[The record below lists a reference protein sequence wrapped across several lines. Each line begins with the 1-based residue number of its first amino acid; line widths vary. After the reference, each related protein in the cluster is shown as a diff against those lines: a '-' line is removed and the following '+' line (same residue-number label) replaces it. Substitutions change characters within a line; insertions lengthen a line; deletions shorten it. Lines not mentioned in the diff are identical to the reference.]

1 MSTPTLS
8 LLIPTYN
15 RARLL
20 AQALD
25 AVGRQLH
32 DGNVEKIEIVI
43 SDNCSPDATAS
54 VVADFCVAHPSATVR
69 YIRHESNR
77 GADRNVYD
85 LLTLGQGDYQVM
97 LSDDDILLPEAIDL
111 TLAHL
116 HSSAGIAAIAW
127 NVKLFENS
135 PEEIGALTY
144 TAEQAELIEDK
155 DDALVFL
162 GTMLTFLSALVF
174 RRENLNI
181 PSYEQRIGTS
191 LVQSYLYLD
200 VIAAGGGIL
209 TLSQPLLA
217 MRSNNTGGYSF
228 FQVFLTSFNDV
239 LTYGEG
245 IGFSHSATRKV
256 LDSHRQFIRNFVL
269 LFKVRGGFGSLVP
282 DYTDGIRRLLQVYR
296 HDPLFLIS
304 IIPIMLFPSP
314 LVPVTR
320 RFIRFLRSR
329 RQT

>member
-1 MSTPTLS
+1 MSTPLLS

-15 RARLL
+15 RAPLL
-20 AQALD
+20 TQALD
-25 AVGRQLH
+25 AIGRQLH
-32 DGNVEKIEIVI
+32 DGNVGEIEIVI
-43 SDNCSPDATAS
+43 SDNGSPDETPS
-54 VVADFCVAHPSATVR
+54 VVADFCTAHPSATVR

-85 LLTLGQGDYQVM
+85 LLTLGRGDYQVM
-97 LSDDDILLPEAIDL
+97 LSDDDILLPEAIDR

-116 HSSAGIAAIAW
+116 RSTASIAAIAW
-127 NVKLFENS
+127 NVKLFENA
-135 PEEIGALTY
+135 PEEVGAATY
-144 TAEQAELIEDK
+144 TMEQAELIESQDE
-155 DDALVFL
+155 ALIFL

-174 RRENLNI
+174 RRANLDI

-200 VIAAGGGIL
+200 VIASGGGVL
-209 TLSQPLLA
+209 CLPQPLLA

-239 LTYGEG
+239 LTYGES

-256 LDSHRQFIRNFVL
+256 LDSHRQFIQNFVL
-269 LFKVRGGFGSLVP
+269 LFKVRGAFGSLVP
-282 DYTDGIRRLLQVYR
+282 DYSDGIRRLWQVYR
-296 HDPLFLIS
+296 HDPLFLIT

-329 RQT
+329 RPT